1 MSLLELPSRRHCKMA
16 ICRCESF
23 LIRCFLQDSLVLSHR
38 ASGQTPDMRYKH
50 CGRTLTLPHTDRTF
64 CVAVAGLAMVD
75 IAKFVLLLV
84 LVPQYMAQLPLPLA
98 GARPLRIVAA
108 A

>member
-1 MSLLELPSRRHCKMA
+1 
-16 ICRCESF
+16 
-23 LIRCFLQDSLVLSHR
+23 
-38 ASGQTPDMRYKH
+38 
-50 CGRTLTLPHTDRTF
+50 
-64 CVAVAGLAMVD
+64 MVD